1 MKTRIHITLE
11 GTTIHLLNRL
21 QKENSIPLGQAVDL
35 LARRELDRN
44 EEDMLAEKVAM
55 KVVEKLKKG

>member
-1 MKTRIHITLE
+1 MKTRIHISVE
-11 GTTIHLLNRL
+11 GTTIRLLNRL

-35 LARRELDRN
+35 LAHKELDRN
-44 EEDMLAEKVAM
+44 EEDKLAEIVAA